1 MAVGESKVM
10 SRRFRPEKREVEPDL
25 RYDNVHVSMFVNR
38 LMYDGKKSVAQSLI
52 YDSFDLIEERVGRQG
67 VEVFEQALQNVMP
80 QIEVRPRRVGGSTY
94 QVPVPVEPYRQV
106 SLAMRWLLSAARNR
120 GGQTMSEKLAN
131 EFIDASNNQG
141 TAVKKRDDTHRMA
154 EANRA
159 FSHFRI

>member
-1 MAVGESKVM
+1 M
-10 SRRFRPEKREVEPDL
+10 SRRIRPEKRDIQPDL
-25 RYDNVHVSMFVNR
+25 RYDNLHVSMFVNR

-52 YDSFDLIEERVGRQG
+52 YDSFDMIEERAGRPG

-80 QIEVRPRRVGGSTY
+80 QIEVRPRRVGGATY
-94 QVPVPVEPYRQV
+94 QVPIPVEPYRQV

-120 GGQTMSEKLAN
+120 GGQTMADKLAS
-131 EFIDASNNQG
+131 EFMDAANNQG
-141 TAVKKRDDTHRMA
+141 AAVKRRDDTHRMA